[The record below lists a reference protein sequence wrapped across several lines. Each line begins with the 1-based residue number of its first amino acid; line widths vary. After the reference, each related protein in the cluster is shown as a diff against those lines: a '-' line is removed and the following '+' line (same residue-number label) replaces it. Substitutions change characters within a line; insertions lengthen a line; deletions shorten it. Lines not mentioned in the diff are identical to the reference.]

1 MSKSTT
7 LYFDGDNSDAQEV
20 CVLFFNTAVHLY
32 TTNDQL
38 LQRFPLKRTFL
49 KQTGSH
55 QFLYLNEKQTQ
66 YLQFSNDHPLTAT
79 LSQEVSESNMTF
91 PKRLLRS
98 RALLILSFLLAFIA
112 GIYFLI
118 ICLVP
123 YLGNKI
129 ISRNREI
136 EMGNK
141 LHASMLA
148 EARLLGEEMDVE
160 GTHHLQAFANELQ
173 LSSNYPI
180 RVTLLKS
187 TAVNAYALPG
197 GNVVVYTELLQK
209 IKSPEALAALL
220 AHESTHVNER
230 HSLRSLLRNAASSI
244 ALSVVFGDAS
254 GIASILVSNA
264 ETLNGLRYSRS
275 LEEEAD
281 RKGMELLLQNDVAV
295 NGMQQ
300 LMQTLQQEAGANQ
313 ETLSFLSSHPLT
325 EERLKNAKQFI
336 KEHPQK
342 IEQKKDLQTI
352 FKSLKKDKLLL
363 VSTGTW

>member
-1 MSKSTT
+1 MSKSTA
-7 LYFDGDNSDAQEV
+7 LYFDGDNSDSQEV
-20 CVLFFNTAVHLY
+20 SVLLFNASVHLY
-32 TTNDQL
+32 TTSDQL
-38 LQRFPLKRTFL
+38 LQRFPLKGTFL
-49 KQTGSH
+49 KQGGSH
-55 QFLYLNEKQTQ
+55 QFLYFNESQTR
-66 YLQFSNDHPLTAT
+66 YLQISNDHPLTTT
-79 LSQEVSESNMTF
+79 LYKEVSESNM
-91 PKRLLRS
+91 PLQKRLPKN
-98 RALLILSFLLAFIA
+98 RALLILSFLLVFMA

-118 ICLVP
+118 ISLVP

-129 ISRNREI
+129 IGRSQEI

-148 EARLLGEEMDVE
+148 EARLRGEEIDAE
-160 GTHHLQAFANELQ
+160 GTRHLQAFADELQ

-187 TAVNAYALPG
+187 TTVNAYALPG
-197 GNVVVYTELLQK
+197 GNVVVHTGLLQK
-209 IKSPEALAALL
+209 IKTAEALAALL

-230 HSLRSLLRNAASSI
+230 HSLRSLLRRAASSI
-244 ALSVVFGDAS
+244 ALSAVFGDAG

-264 ETLNGLRYSRS
+264 EALNGLRYSRS

-281 RKGMELLLQNDVAV
+281 TKGMELLLKNDVAA

-300 LMQTLQQEAGANQ
+300 LMRTLQQEAGVNQ

-342 IEQKKDLQTI
+342 IEEKKDLQII
-352 FKSLKKDKLLL
+352 FESLKKNKPAP